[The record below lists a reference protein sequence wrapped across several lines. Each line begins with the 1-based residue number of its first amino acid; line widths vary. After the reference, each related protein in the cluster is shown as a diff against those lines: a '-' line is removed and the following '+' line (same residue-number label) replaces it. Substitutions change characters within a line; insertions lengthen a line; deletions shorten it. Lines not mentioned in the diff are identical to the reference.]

1 MVLFT
6 LYTDQFQYLSPRMRY
21 ELFTKILDELF
32 ARFYESVLQCLDNFN
47 TSYYPISGNNKGH
60 HIHQLVYAVNS
71 LEELNQMFKEWSIDS
86 FYLDML
92 PFIIKDYTLGVFDDL
107 INNFTQLSR
116 KIIYSLSKDYFESI
130 SLDLKFYTDSK
141 NWINRTAIDNSST
154 EFLSLLKNL
163 HSYQIGLISSL
174 ENEYRGDLMKLLDEF
189 LLENLILV
197 STFNQTSILALEYD
211 LKAIQHSFYP
221 DSLKLCNQ
229 ALKILKLPL
238 EHPEEL
244 SKTVLV
250 QNLDS
255 ETLAS
260 IQVYL
265 PIPQVKRL
273 IVQSI

>member
-1 MVLFT
+1 
-6 LYTDQFQYLSPRMRY
+6 
-21 ELFTKILDELF
+21 
-32 ARFYESVLQCLDNFN
+32 
-47 TSYYPISGNNKGH
+47 
-60 HIHQLVYAVNS
+60 
-71 LEELNQMFKEWSIDS
+71 
-86 FYLDML
+86 
-92 PFIIKDYTLGVFDDL
+92 
-107 INNFTQLSR
+107 
-116 KIIYSLSKDYFESI
+116 
-130 SLDLKFYTDSK
+130 
-141 NWINRTAIDNSST
+141 
-154 EFLSLLKNL
+154 LKNL
-163 HSYQIGLISSL
+163 NYYQIGLISSL
-174 ENEYRGDLMKLLDEF
+174 ENEYRGDLIKLLDEF

-211 LKAIQHSFYP
+211 LKAIQYSFYP